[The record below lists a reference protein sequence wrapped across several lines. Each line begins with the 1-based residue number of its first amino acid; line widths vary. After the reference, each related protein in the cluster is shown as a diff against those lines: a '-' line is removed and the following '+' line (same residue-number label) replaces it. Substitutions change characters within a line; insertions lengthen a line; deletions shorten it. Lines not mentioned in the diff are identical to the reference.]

1 MIECLE
7 RLNDWMDPEKKF
19 KFISLNNFADFLGI
33 KQTAVMDL
41 VKSKRIDSVV
51 VDGRTWI
58 PLSTYYSHVWS
69 DKSDLDPISP
79 PEVNWGSVTEN
90 LKKK

>member
-19 KFISLNNFADFLGI
+19 KFVSVNNFADFLGI

-58 PLSTYYSHVWS
+58 PLSTYYSHILGYES
-69 DKSDLDPISP
+69 DSDDRP
-79 PEVNWGSVTEN
+79 PSEVNWSSTTDN
-90 LKKK
+90 LKK

>member
-1 MIECLE
+1 MNECLDQ
-7 RLNDWMDPEKKF
+7 LNDWIDPEKKF
-19 KFISLNNFADFLGI
+19 KFISVNNFADYLGI

-58 PLSTYYSHVWS
+58 PISLYRSHIWVYGS
-69 DKSDLDPISP
+69 NQDDRP
-79 PEVNWGSVTEN
+79 PSEVNWSFTTKNPE
-90 LKKK
+90 K

>member
-58 PLSTYYSHVWS
+58 PLSTYYSHILGYES
-69 DKSDLDPISP
+69 DPDDRP
-79 PEVNWGSVTEN
+79 PSEVNWSFTTEN
-90 LKKK
+90 PKK